1 LGDRNDVPE
10 DRVKVGRA
18 ALLSLIMVVLAAG
31 PASAA
36 PVLAAAKPWHYWIAP
51 VLALSFLGML
61 FMLMLGYVVRV
72 VMAKYGIRVG
82 KRSSG

>member
-1 LGDRNDVPE
+1 M
-10 DRVKVGRA
+10 KVGRA
-18 ALLSLIMVVLAAG
+18 ALLSIMVLVVGAG

-51 VLALSFLGML
+51 LLAASVLGML
-61 FMLMLGYVVRV
+61 FMLLLGYVVRV

-82 KRSSG
+82 KRSAG